1 VPIGVMPP
9 DDVIT
14 PGSVV
19 DYLIEREIVN
29 GR

>member
-1 VPIGVMPP
+1 VMPP